1 MMVGAFMPGDEQA
14 VVGEA
19 ATMQNASGVRD
30 WVCAIC
36 DDLRFAERDI
46 KPAPSPGCQH
56 DGQCG
61 GGQKGSGS
69 CRL

>member
-1 MMVGAFMPGDEQA
+1 MPGYEQA

-19 ATMQNASGVRD
+19 TTMENAGGVRD
-30 WVCAIC
+30 WVRAFC

-46 KPAPSPGCQH
+46 KPAPSPCCEH

-61 GGQKGSGS
+61 AGQEGSGR
-69 CRL
+69 CRLR